1 MNKITHGK
9 IFLKG
14 LAFFLPIALT
24 VGILVWGFGTLEG
37 LLQRP
42 LQWLLP
48 SALRFPG
55 MGIILGI
62 IAIYLLGLATHE
74 RFLGFLFS
82 WVESLLAKLPLFS
95 VIYENIKELTEFLSG
110 AKDDQ
115 LERVVLVDM
124 GNELSLI
131 GFVTRQDSGFADNSE
146 TGNENLLAV
155 FLPMSYQ
162 MGGYTL
168 YLPESR
174 LTTLEISTQEAMQRI
189 LTADISGGRAKK
201 QKA

>member
-1 MNKITHGK
+1 MNKMTHGK

-14 LAFFLPIALT
+14 LAFSLPIVLT
-24 VGILVWGFGTLEG
+24 LWILIWGFRTLEG
-37 LLQRP
+37 LLQKP

-48 SALRFPG
+48 DMVHVPG
-55 MGIILGI
+55 LGI
-62 IAIYLLGLATHE
+62 LACFLVIYLLGLAIHG
-74 RFLGFLFS
+74 RILGFLFR
-82 WVESLLAKLPLFS
+82 WIESVLTKLPLIS

-110 AKDDQ
+110 AKDKE

-124 GNELSLI
+124 GNELKLI
-131 GFVTRQDSGFADNSE
+131 GFVTRQDTGIFKQDNKQKE
-146 TGNENLLAV
+146 ELHAV

-168 YLPESR
+168 YLPESK

-189 LTADISGGRAKK
+189 LTADISGGRNNN
-201 QKA
+201 

>member
-14 LAFFLPIALT
+14 LAFSLPIALT
-24 VGILVWGFGTLEG
+24 LWILIWGFQTLEG

-48 SALRFPG
+48 EMVQFPG
-55 MGIILGI
+55 LGI
-62 IAIYLLGLATHE
+62 LICMLMIYLLGLAIHG
-74 RFLGFLFS
+74 RFLGFVFH
-82 WVESLLAKLPLFS
+82 WIESGLKKLPLFS

-110 AKDDQ
+110 AKDEE

-124 GNELSLI
+124 GNELKLI
-131 GFVTRQDSGFADNSE
+131 GFVTRQD
-146 TGNENLLAV
+146 TGIMDQENDENLHAV

-168 YLPESR
+168 YLPESK

-189 LTADISGGRAKK
+189 LTADISGGRAD
-201 QKA
+201 